1 MTTEK
6 KVGRP
11 SDYLP
16 EVAEDICSL
25 IANGESLRSVCK
37 RPGMP
42 SRPTVFRWMAATKLK
57 ECSFI
62 HSGN

>member
-25 IANGESLRSVCK
+25 IANGESARSV
-37 RPGMP
+37 
-42 SRPTVFRWMAATKLK
+42 L
-57 ECSFI
+57 
-62 HSGN
+62 